1 MSFISYDTLNK
12 VCMFFLCITLPVVRI
27 EFTVVILNFGIEEF
41 TDPGLLKI
49 WLTSLVCHFDILFL
63 HKPVSFIF
71 PGPEDRKEE
80 NHWIQGLEVANCHKI

>member
-1 MSFISYDTLNK
+1 MSFISYDTLNE

-27 EFTVVILNFGIEEF
+27 EFTVVILNFGIEDL

-49 WLTSLVCHFDILFL
+49 RLTSLVCRLIYFAFTSD
-63 HKPVSFIF
+63 SFIF

-80 NHWIQGLEVANCHKI
+80 RHWKQGLEVANCHII